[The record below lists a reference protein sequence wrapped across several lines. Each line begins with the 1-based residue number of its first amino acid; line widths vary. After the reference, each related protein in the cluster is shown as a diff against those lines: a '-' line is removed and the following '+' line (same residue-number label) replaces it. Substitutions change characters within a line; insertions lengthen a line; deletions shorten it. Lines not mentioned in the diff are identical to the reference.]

1 MIKLLLFA
9 HLQEEVG
16 QSELM
21 IEADKMTVEQL
32 KTWVKN
38 EYTVSNLESV
48 MVAVNEQYAIDT
60 DELKSGDVVALI
72 PPLSGG

>member
-21 IEADKMTVEQL
+21 IETDKMTVEQL

-38 EYTVSNLESV
+38 EYTVSNIESV